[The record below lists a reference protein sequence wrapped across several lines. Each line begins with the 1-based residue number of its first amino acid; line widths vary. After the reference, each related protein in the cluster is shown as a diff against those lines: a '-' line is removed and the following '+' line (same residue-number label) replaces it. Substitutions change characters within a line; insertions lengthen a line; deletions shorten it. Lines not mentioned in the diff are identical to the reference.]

1 MSFLKNRTVIGVVC
15 ILLSLIICFVVTP
28 LFNQS
33 MSERAA
39 IVRVVKPVEKGEVIT
54 AEKVNVVEAGSYNL
68 PEDTAKTVSYTHL
81 TLPTIYSV

>member
-54 AEKVNVVEAGSYNL
+54 AEK
-68 PEDTAKTVSYTHL
+68 
-81 TLPTIYSV
+81 